1 MRLKR
6 NVHGRKMSLNLEVK
20 GMVLSELYKELERK
34 KWNINKLSTRAKTTY
49 DDCELSKIYENIKNK
64 NEENFIQNLR
74 RHILTLYDD
83 EVGSYFA

>member
-64 NEENFIQNLR
+64 NEENSAADCQPVSAYANGDWI
-74 RHILTLYDD
+74 
-83 EVGSYFA
+83 S

>member
-64 NEENFIQNLR
+64 KLKTNP
-74 RHILTLYDD
+74 
-83 EVGSYFA
+83 

>member
-49 DDCELSKIYENIKNK
+49 DDCE
-64 NEENFIQNLR
+64 
-74 RHILTLYDD
+74 
-83 EVGSYFA
+83 